1 MLESVLSRE
10 AAKELFKDI
19 KSVYANEN
27 KRQLL
32 LQMRTNLSL
41 DAGQLADSWLI
52 WSNGWCRGQSCRRSR
67 QLPQS
72 KQSQTSMM
80 AMTMKER
87 MEIRETTLHLTPHP
101 LAASTPQT
109 IQEEWV
115 GRDFSPWVDCIEFF
129 AVKKKSSTNLWYKF
143 IHYLVLTATTLQE
156 QISFRKKDNV
166 ETVEPNKVEP
176 EATDVIKVF
185 TVDEEFEW
193 IIWACNKY

>member
-1 MLESVLSRE
+1 
-10 AAKELFKDI
+10 
-19 KSVYANEN
+19 
-27 KRQLL
+27 
-32 LQMRTNLSL
+32 
-41 DAGQLADSWLI
+41 
-52 WSNGWCRGQSCRRSR
+52 
-67 QLPQS
+67 
-72 KQSQTSMM
+72 M

-101 LAASTPQT
+101 LAANTPQT
-109 IQEEWV
+109 IQEV
-115 GRDFSPWVDCIEFF
+115 GGGFSPWVDCIAFF
-129 AVKKKSSTNLWYKF
+129 ALKKKSTNLWYKF
-143 IHYLVLTATTLQE
+143 IYYLVLTTTTLQE